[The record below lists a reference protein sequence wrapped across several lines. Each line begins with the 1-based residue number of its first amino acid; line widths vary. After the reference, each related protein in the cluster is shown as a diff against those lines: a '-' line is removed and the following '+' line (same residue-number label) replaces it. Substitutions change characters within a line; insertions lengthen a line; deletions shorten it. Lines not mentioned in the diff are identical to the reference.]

1 MRGTYRNLAIPGTPG
16 YVAPELY
23 ANHTDDSAVPFSVDF
38 YSMGVVYWVALGNEI
53 PMMESDENEHENPC
67 LLQTAVE
74 QVLEEKNE
82 YSLIR
87 GLVIEETR
95 TRKRPSYE
103 IIRRT
108 LVSLAREHNTVS
120 AADLL
125 QHS

>member
-16 YVAPELY
+16 YIAPELY
-23 ANHTDDSAVPFSVDF
+23 ANHAAVPFSVDF
-38 YSMGVVYWVALGNEI
+38 YSMGVVYWVAGNEI

-87 GLVIEETR
+87 ELVIEETR

-103 IIRRT
+103 TIRRT
-108 LVSLAREHNTVS
+108 LVSLAREHHTVS